1 MNFHAKMMHNQTF
14 CPETL
19 FSNNSISVN
28 ITIICHPPWNLK
40 TNWQTLSIFRW
51 FFVTISAIKFY
62 TYSAWEYINILCV
75 SVCVCVCVCVC
86 LSLFLSLFLVK
97 HTDFGVTLSVFEL
110 RFRHLLATGLYFGH
124 TNWSVFQNSL

>member
-1 MNFHAKMMHNQTF
+1 MNFQAKMIHNQTF
-14 CPETL
+14 CPQTL

-28 ITIICHPPWNLK
+28 IITIFHPPWNLK
-40 TNWQTLSIFRW
+40 TNWQTLSISPW
-51 FFVTISAIKFY
+51 FFVTISATKFY
-62 TYSAWEYINILCV
+62 IYSAWDYINIL
-75 SVCVCVCVCVC
+75 CVCVCVC

-124 TNWSVFQNSL
+124 TTWFVFQNSLL